1 MIEKE
6 GTDDAEEAR
15 NAFYHSSREAI
26 KDYDERLPAD
36 HVSSAL
42 IERVDAMLHKLE
54 KELDDVDIK
63 IGDRWRI
70 LDRDYDGKVTAEEV
84 AAAAMFLKDSLD
96 KESVHEL
103 ISNLAKDPG
112 KYPHNQY
119 PVSLSMV

>member
-1 MIEKE
+1 
-6 GTDDAEEAR
+6 
-15 NAFYHSSREAI
+15 
-26 KDYDERLPAD
+26 
-36 HVSSAL
+36 
-42 IERVDAMLHKLE
+42 MLHKLE

-103 ISNLAKDPG
+103 ISNLAKDPDG
-112 KYPHNQY
+112 KILVEDIVRLGTAADVEGGLHS
-119 PVSLSMV
+119 VSKTQKQQQTGL